1 MTRKHFQALAAALSL
16 TRASL
21 ATCEAIAVACE
32 ASNPRFDRRRF
43 ILACA
48 TKAPVTPG
56 CAFCGAPL
64 QNGECSNAIDAQCA
78 TKAPEEAMP
87 RTAWD
92 VVS

>member
-1 MTRKHFQALAAALSL
+1 MTRKHFKALAAALSL

-48 TKAPVTPG
+48 TKSETTDEE
-56 CAFCGAPL
+56 
-64 QNGECSNAIDAQCA
+64 QDA
-78 TKAPEEAMP
+78 KFL
-87 RTAWD
+87 RKHGD
-92 VVS
+92 VS

>member
-1 MTRKHFQALAAALSL
+1 MTRKHFKALAAALSL

-48 TKAPVTPG
+48 TKAP
-56 CAFCGAPL
+56 A
-64 QNGECSNAIDAQCA
+64 
-78 TKAPEEAMP
+78 EAMP

-92 VVS
+92 LVS